1 MEQRSWRARG
11 LAWQYRH
18 WSLKRRAANGEN
30 AGLSD
35 MGLQSTSKNW
45 VKWYRRHL
53 ADPLKNFRR
62 QLRRGALHPGLAF
75 SYQGFRRAVECCD
88 WEDAH
93 RRLTPLAMSALKAN
107 DLKLLTEM
115 AFSAERL
122 GEHEKSLEWHVAVA
136 ERSAKRPE
144 SEWTIGDLADA
155 TLLVKFMESEKQG
168 LAIGLNMAGYVA
180 EAAAKAGRCSLV
192 VEKRLVP
199 LFQRTIPDIEVVA
212 YPGVPEPKPNESPLV
227 ANPLTL
233 KRVLGATPEDIGRR
247 FLPLKSS
254 PEETAELRKRYLGG
268 RDLPLIGI
276 SWWSSHFGKDLPS
289 VEDWAD
295 YLRMTEAVFVS
306 IQYGDIDADLEILKA
321 AAPGRFV
328 VDDSVDQMKDME
340 RFASQLGALDS
351 VATIS
356 NTGAH
361 LAGAMGI
368 PTSLIRDDWFRRQW
382 PVREDRTPWYP
393 NTRVFGR
400 DDREWSAVF
409 RDIKAAGGDI
419 QR

>member
-1 MEQRSWRARG
+1 M
-11 LAWQYRH
+11 
-18 WSLKRRAANGEN
+18 
-30 AGLSD
+30 
-35 MGLQSTSKNW
+35 
-45 VKWYRRHL
+45 
-53 ADPLKNFRR
+53 
-62 QLRRGALHPGLAF
+62 AF
-75 SYQGFRRAVECCD
+75 SYQGFRRAVERCD
-88 WEDAH
+88 WEEAH
-93 RRLTPLAMSALKAN
+93 RRLTPLALSALEAN
-107 DLKLLTEM
+107 DLKLLTEL

-122 GEHEKSLEWHVAVA
+122 DEHEKSLEWHVAVA
-136 ERSAKRPE
+136 ERSAKRPVG
-144 SEWTIGDLADA
+144 EWAGEDLADA
-155 TLLVKFMESEKQG
+155 ALVVKFMESEKQG
-168 LAIGLNMAGYVA
+168 LAIGLNMAGYVK
-180 EAAAKAGRCSLV
+180 EAASMAGRCGLV

-199 LFQRTIPDIEVVA
+199 LFQRTLPDIEVAA
-212 YPGVPEPKPNESPLV
+212 YPDSPEPRSDKPDFT

-233 KRVLGATPEDIGRR
+233 KKVLGATPADIGRR

-254 PEETAELRKRYLGG
+254 PEETAELRRRYLDG

-295 YLRMTEAVFVS
+295 HLRTTDAIFVS
-306 IQYGDIDADLEILKA
+306 IQYGDIDADLEILKE

-328 VDDSVDQMKDME
+328 VDDSVDQMKDMD

-382 PVREDRTPWYP
+382 PVRSDRTPWYP
-393 NTRVFGR
+393 KTRVYGKNGR
-400 DDREWSAVF
+400 DWETLFVEIKNDALK
-409 RDIKAAGGDI
+409 RDADI